1 MTGRKKWISLGVL
14 ALLIALLPLFF
25 PSGYYYRVGTLIFVN
40 ALSVVGLVILIGY
53 AGQISLGHAGF
64 AGIGAYACALA
75 PEHLGLHPALALVL
89 GAVIS
94 GVMAALIGKP
104 ILRLKGYYLAVAT
117 LGFGI
122 LVSMVL
128 TNERALTG
136 GPDGMNVADLGLRDL
151 LRDMGWRL
159 SGGEFWYMVCG
170 VVLLV
175 GAWLAL
181 NLFDSPSGRA
191 MRALHGTEVAAAAER
206 LHHAGRGGLHALGRD
221 GHHGGARRRGLGAR
235 RHLRRGDPDA
245 AAAGADGLCRVRAAG
260 AGPCHGAGDDLPTAG
275 ASALDRAAP
284 EGKGRMSLLDVQGL
298 GISFGGLKAVDDV
311 SFKVAPGEI
320 VSVIGPN
327 GAGKTTLFN
336 MISGVY
342 QPGRGSVTLNGTEVT
357 GIAPNRLAE
366 MGLSR
371 TFQNLQIFQEMTVL
385 DNVLAGYH
393 LSERGSVW
401 ADLLSLP
408 AMRRRAAEARAGARK
423 LLERVRLDKAAEQ
436 LAGNL
441 SYGALKRLEI
451 ARALAL
457 NPKILLLDEPAA
469 GCNAVETE
477 EIDHLIAE
485 LAASG
490 IAILLVEHDMKL
502 VMRIS
507 NHIVVLDH
515 GEKIA
520 EGDPATVSR
529 DPAVIAAYLGTE
541 EEEPAHADG

>member
-1 MTGRKKWISLGVL
+1 
-14 ALLIALLPLFF
+14 
-25 PSGYYYRVGTLIFVN
+25 
-40 ALSVVGLVILIGY
+40 
-53 AGQISLGHAGF
+53 
-64 AGIGAYACALA
+64 
-75 PEHLGLHPALALVL
+75 
-89 GAVIS
+89 
-94 GVMAALIGKP
+94 
-104 ILRLKGYYLAVAT
+104 
-117 LGFGI
+117 
-122 LVSMVL
+122 
-128 TNERALTG
+128 
-136 GPDGMNVADLGLRDL
+136 
-151 LRDMGWRL
+151 
-159 SGGEFWYMVCG
+159 
-170 VVLLV
+170 
-175 GAWLAL
+175 
-181 NLFDSPSGRA
+181 
-191 MRALHGTEVAAAAER
+191 
-206 LHHAGRGGLHALGRD
+206 
-221 GHHGGARRRGLGAR
+221 
-235 RHLRRGDPDA
+235 
-245 AAAGADGLCRVRAAG
+245 
-260 AGPCHGAGDDLPTAG
+260 
-275 ASALDRAAP
+275 
-284 EGKGRMSLLDVQGL
+284 MSLLNVQGL
-298 GISFGGLKAVDDV
+298 GISFGGLKAVNDV
-311 SFKVAPGEI
+311 SFKVSPGEI

-342 QPGRGSVTLNGTEVT
+342 QPGRGSVSLNGTEVT
-357 GIAPNRLAE
+357 GVAPNRLAE

-401 ADLLSLP
+401 ADLLALP
-408 AMRRRAAEARAGARK
+408 GMKRRAAEARAGARK
-423 LLERVRLDKAAEQ
+423 LLERVRLEKAAEQ
-436 LAGNL
+436 VAGNL

-457 NPKILLLDEPAA
+457 SPKILLLDEPAA

>member
-1 MTGRKKWISLGVL
+1 
-14 ALLIALLPLFF
+14 
-25 PSGYYYRVGTLIFVN
+25 
-40 ALSVVGLVILIGY
+40 
-53 AGQISLGHAGF
+53 
-64 AGIGAYACALA
+64 
-75 PEHLGLHPALALVL
+75 
-89 GAVIS
+89 
-94 GVMAALIGKP
+94 
-104 ILRLKGYYLAVAT
+104 
-117 LGFGI
+117 
-122 LVSMVL
+122 
-128 TNERALTG
+128 
-136 GPDGMNVADLGLRDL
+136 
-151 LRDMGWRL
+151 
-159 SGGEFWYMVCG
+159 
-170 VVLLV
+170 
-175 GAWLAL
+175 
-181 NLFDSPSGRA
+181 
-191 MRALHGTEVAAAAER
+191 
-206 LHHAGRGGLHALGRD
+206 
-221 GHHGGARRRGLGAR
+221 
-235 RHLRRGDPDA
+235 
-245 AAAGADGLCRVRAAG
+245 
-260 AGPCHGAGDDLPTAG
+260 
-275 ASALDRAAP
+275 
-284 EGKGRMSLLDVQGL
+284 MSLLDVQGL
-298 GISFGGLKAVDDV
+298 GISFGGLKAVNDV
-311 SFKVAPGEI
+311 SFRVSPGEI

-342 QPGRGSVTLNGTEVT
+342 QPGRGSVSLNGTEVT
-357 GIAPNRLAE
+357 GVAPNRLAE

-408 AMRRRAAEARAGARK
+408 GMRRRAAEAREGARK

-436 LAGNL
+436 VAGNL

-457 NPKILLLDEPAA
+457 RPKILLLDEPAA

-520 EGDPATVSR
+520 EGDPATVAR

>member
-1 MTGRKKWISLGVL
+1 
-14 ALLIALLPLFF
+14 
-25 PSGYYYRVGTLIFVN
+25 
-40 ALSVVGLVILIGY
+40 
-53 AGQISLGHAGF
+53 
-64 AGIGAYACALA
+64 
-75 PEHLGLHPALALVL
+75 
-89 GAVIS
+89 
-94 GVMAALIGKP
+94 
-104 ILRLKGYYLAVAT
+104 
-117 LGFGI
+117 
-122 LVSMVL
+122 
-128 TNERALTG
+128 
-136 GPDGMNVADLGLRDL
+136 
-151 LRDMGWRL
+151 
-159 SGGEFWYMVCG
+159 
-170 VVLLV
+170 
-175 GAWLAL
+175 
-181 NLFDSPSGRA
+181 
-191 MRALHGTEVAAAAER
+191 
-206 LHHAGRGGLHALGRD
+206 
-221 GHHGGARRRGLGAR
+221 
-235 RHLRRGDPDA
+235 
-245 AAAGADGLCRVRAAG
+245 
-260 AGPCHGAGDDLPTAG
+260 
-275 ASALDRAAP
+275 
-284 EGKGRMSLLDVQGL
+284 MSLLDVQGL
-298 GISFGGLKAVDDV
+298 GISFGGLKAVNEV
-311 SFKVAPGEI
+311 SFKVSPGEI

-342 QPGRGSVTLNGTEVT
+342 QPGRGSVSLNDTEVT
-357 GIAPNRLAE
+357 GVAPNRLAE

-408 AMRRRAAEARAGARK
+408 GMKRRAAEARAGARK

-436 LAGNL
+436 VAGNL

-541 EEEPAHADG
+541 EEEPAHVDG